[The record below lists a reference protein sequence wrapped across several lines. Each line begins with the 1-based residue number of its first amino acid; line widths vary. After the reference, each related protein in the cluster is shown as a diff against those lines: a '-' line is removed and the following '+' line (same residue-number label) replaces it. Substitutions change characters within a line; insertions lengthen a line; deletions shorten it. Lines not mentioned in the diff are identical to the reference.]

1 MKFTVPHAG
10 SSTRLQDII
19 LARMKRIHHNVNRA
33 SENCSSS
40 QAEPFTRGSPGF
52 RDSIYFPRTR
62 KGRTRSHANALSV
75 DELFGIHDICPVL
88 GREHPDRQGI
98 HSNHRSEDVLAL
110 VELPRVPHLGELWR
124 GERTPNEN
132 TLSQEARVTKGSD
145 DRPGTV
151 VRRARAT
158 RTSASEHTRAQ
169 RPLSG
174 AARVAAAVL
183 FFRWAPPREK
193 RSKAKSSS
201 VLFLDSNN
209 SSFTV

>member
-1 MKFTVPHAG
+1 MLTGRQKIARALRQSPSREVPRG
-10 SSTRLQDII
+10 SETQEYFS
-19 LARMKRIHHNVNRA
+19 LAR
-33 SENCSSS
+33 E
-40 QAEPFTRGSPGF
+40 
-52 RDSIYFPRTR
+52 R
-62 KGRTRSHANALSV
+62 KGQTRSHANALSV

-88 GREHPDRQGI
+88 SREHPDRQGI

-151 VRRARAT
+151 VRRVRAT